1 MTVSDHDA
9 PRGVFIRFAVVCALA
24 LALAGGAILWRVRA
38 EARSAAER
46 NIAFH
51 TQFVAGSILR
61 DRLAPADLTE
71 AARGERLH
79 RLDLLFRSEIVVGDT
94 ARVKLYAPSGKGV
107 YSNDHTLIGTQTD
120 DIDELHEVLGGDP
133 VHDTTQ
139 LNAEGGTGA
148 DLKVLESYVPL
159 RLAGS
164 GKAAGVFEVYENY
177 APVDAEV
184 RRVTRDVSV
193 AVVLALMALY
203 LLLFPVLRR
212 ITGAL
217 ERRNRHLGDRTREL
231 SEALARLRD
240 SQEALAR
247 SQEETIRRLSVA
259 AEYRDEDTG
268 HHIDRM
274 STYAAILA
282 RELGLPED
290 EVELIRIA
298 APLHDV
304 GKIAT
309 PDAILLKP
317 GALTPEER
325 RIMEE
330 HATTG
335 WQMLSDSTSELLQLA
350 ATIAR
355 THHEKVDGTG
365 YPRGLKG
372 DTIPLVGR
380 IAAVADVFDALT
392 SDRVY
397 RPAMSIDR
405 ALGIMREGRGTQFDE
420 DVFDVFER
428 CLDELLTVRAR
439 LSAEPAAA

>member
-1 MTVSDHDA
+1 MSASDHDA

-61 DRLAPADLTE
+61 DRLLAGDLAR
-71 AARGERLH
+71 AARGEQLH

-94 ARVKLYAPSGKGV
+94 ARVKLYAPSGLV
-107 YSNDHTLIGTQTD
+107 TYSNDHSLIGTHTD
-120 DIDELHEVLGGDP
+120 DIDELHEVLGGDL
-133 VHDTTQ
+133 VRDASR
-139 LNAEGGTGA
+139 LNAEGGSGA
-148 DLKVLESYVPL
+148 DMKVLESYVPL

-184 RRVTRDVSV
+184 ARVTRDVAV

-212 ITGAL
+212 MTGAL
-217 ERRNRHLGDRTREL
+217 ERRNRHLADRTREL
-231 SEALARLRD
+231 SDAFARLRD
-240 SQEALAR
+240 SQDALAR

-268 HHIDRM
+268 HHIERM
-274 STYAAILA
+274 STYTTILA
-282 RELGLPED
+282 RELGLPDD

-317 GALTPEER
+317 GPLTPEER

-330 HATTG
+330 HATVG
-335 WQMLSDSTSELLQLA
+335 WQMLSDSASELLQLA

-365 YPRGLKG
+365 YPRGLKR
-372 DTIPLVGR
+372 DAIPLVGR

-397 RPAMSIDR
+397 RPAMSVDR
-405 ALGIMREGRGTQFDE
+405 ALSIMREGRGTQFDE

-428 CLDELLTVRAR
+428 CLDELLAVRAR

>member
-1 MTVSDHDA
+1 VSVSDHDA
-9 PRGVFIRFAVVCALA
+9 PRGVFIRFALVCALA
-24 LALAGGAILWRVRA
+24 LTLAGGAILWRVRA
-38 EARSAAER
+38 EARSAAEQ
-46 NIAFH
+46 NIAYH
-51 TQFVAGSILR
+51 ARFVADTILR
-61 DRLAPADLTE
+61 DRLARSDLT
-71 AARGERLH
+71 GGVHGTRLQQ
-79 RLDLLFRSEIVVGDT
+79 LDLLFGSEILVGGT
-94 ARVKLYAPSGKGV
+94 QRVKLYAPNGLIV
-107 YSNDHTLIGTQTD
+107 YSNDHTLIGGHTD
-120 DIDELHEVLGGDP
+120 DLEELHSVLGGQLVRDASR
-133 VHDTTQ
+133 
-139 LNAEGGTGA
+139 LNAEGGTGR
-148 DLKVLESYVPL
+148 DMKVLETYVPF
-159 RLAGS
+159 RLPGP
-164 GKAAGVFEVYENY
+164 GKPAGVFEVYENY

-184 RRVTRDVSV
+184 SGVTRDVSL

-203 LLLFPVLRR
+203 LLLFPLLRR
-212 ITGAL
+212 MTGAL

-282 RELGLPED
+282 RELGLPDD
-290 EVELIRIA
+290 EVDLIRIA

-372 DTIPLVGR
+372 DAIPLVGR

-405 ALGIMREGRGTQFDE
+405 ALSIMREGRGTQFDE
-420 DVFDVFER
+420 DVFDVFEH
-428 CLDELLTVRAR
+428 CLDQLLTVRAR